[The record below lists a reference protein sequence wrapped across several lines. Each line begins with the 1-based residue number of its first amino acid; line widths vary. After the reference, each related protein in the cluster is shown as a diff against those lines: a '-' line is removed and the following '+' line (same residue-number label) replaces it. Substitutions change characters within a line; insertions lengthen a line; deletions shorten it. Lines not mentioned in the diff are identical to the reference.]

1 MSDEIEESGFQFAIS
16 LSVLNHLG
24 RNLYRNFITVLGE
37 AISNSWDADA
47 NNVWIEID
55 RENSTFSIKDDGLG
69 MNAEDFQGKF
79 LKIGYSKRAS
89 GQLRTDKKRP
99 YIGAKGIGKLALL
112 SCAQRVSV
120 FTKTANTDYV
130 GGVIDNTGLDKAI
143 TDDLVPEDYPLEGLD
158 LSLIEKLSVGH
169 EKGTIIVFEGV
180 NDNLRNSISHLKK
193 LLAMSFKFSLI
204 DKEFSIHVNGETVSI
219 TDLKDMMDSTEFLWT
234 INGYSDE
241 YVTKLPNLKSD
252 ITNMTTTLS
261 VKGFLATVV
270 KPRNLKIAGTEERAT
285 VDLFV
290 NGRIREKNILRHIP
304 TQRILESY
312 IYGQI
317 HFDVMDSKSSDPF
330 TSSRE
335 GVKDTDENFKAMLGY
350 LKSDVIPQILDDWDR
365 LRLGRGEEGDEE
377 NPRKSKKQRKAR
389 DLFSAT
395 KDEYEPESDSPNKDK
410 VEDWLAELRPDAEFN
425 FASYADCFLSENL
438 LRKYIADENK
448 VLPQGALAEAQQWR
462 DSEVLRKTQ
471 ANIQFEIRQS
481 SDDID
486 YLGMDALAVSA
497 EGGKTIPGGGL
508 TPLWGDAVAYRPVRN
523 VVGHTGLLT
532 QNAKAHLSLRYQN
545 IKARVKHLIS
555 GN

>member
-1 MSDEIEESGFQFAIS
+1 MSDEVKESGFQFAIS

-37 AISNSWDADA
+37 AISNSWDADSK
-47 NNVWIEID
+47 NVWIDID
-55 RENSTFSIKDDGLG
+55 RGNSTFTIKDDGLG

-79 LKIGYSKRAS
+79 LKIGYSKRSS
-89 GQLRTDKKRP
+89 GQLKTDRKRP

-120 FTKTANTDYV
+120 FTKTAKTDYV

-143 TDDLVPEDYPLEGLD
+143 TDDLVPEDYPLEDLD
-158 LSLIEKLSVGH
+158 LSLIEKLSVDH
-169 EKGTIIVFEGV
+169 EQGTIIVFEGV

-219 TDLKDMMDSTEFLWT
+219 TDLKDMMDSTEFLWSV
-234 INGYSDE
+234 NGYSDE
-241 YVTKLPNLKSD
+241 YVSKLPNLKSD
-252 ITNMTTTLS
+252 IINMTTSLS

-270 KPRNLKIAGTEERAT
+270 KPRNLKITGTEERAT

-317 HFDVMDSKSSDPF
+317 HFDVMDSKTADPF

-335 GVKDTDENFKAMLGY
+335 GVKDTDDNFKAMLEY
-350 LKSDVIPQILDDWDR
+350 LKGDVIPQILDDWDR
-365 LRLGRGEEGDEE
+365 LRLGRG
-377 NPRKSKKQRKAR
+377 
-389 DLFSAT
+389 
-395 KDEYEPESDSPNKDK
+395 PNKDK
-410 VEDWLAELRPDAEFN
+410 VDDWLAELRPDAEFN

-448 VLPQGALAEAQQWR
+448 VLPQGVLDEAQQWR

-471 ANIQFEIRQS
+471 ANIQFEIRKS
-481 SDDID
+481 SEDID

-497 EGGKTIPGGGL
+497 EGSKTVPGGGV